1 MKVKTLIRFSDL
13 KENTIREVGDEFE
26 ASKERVGELLALPL
40 SPLVVEIKSEPKP
53 NKKKK

>member
-1 MKVKTLIRFSDL
+1 MKVKTLIRFTDL

-40 SPLVVEIKSEPKP
+40 SPLVVEIKSNSKP
-53 NKKKK
+53 IKNKK

>member
-26 ASKERVGELLALPL
+26 ASKERAGELLALPL
-40 SPLVVEIKSEPKP
+40 SPLIAEIESEPKP
-53 NKKKK
+53 NKKEK